1 MKTIYSGIT
10 RHVGFK
16 KLQLAEWSC
25 MPRNDF
31 SMASPTEL
39 SKRQFI
45 ILRTL
50 HCCNG

>member
-1 MKTIYSGIT
+1 MT
-10 RHVGFK
+10 RQVGFR
-16 KLQLAEWSC
+16 KLLLAEWSRL
-25 MPRNDF
+25 PRNDF

-45 ILRTL
+45 ILVTL

>member
-1 MKTIYSGIT
+1 MVM
-10 RHVGFK
+10 HA
-16 KLQLAEWSC
+16 QEH
-25 MPRNDF
+25 F